1 MKIIQEGRFIF
12 NNGSKAEL
20 DSSGLVLL
28 KGEIAFEQDTQL
40 MKVGDGETPY
50 SDLPYLN
57 QGPKGDKGLKG
68 DKGDVGNSLTIKGT
82 LENESGLPSNP
93 EDGDAYMIGGNLHV
107 AYKGKFTNVGR
118 IQGPKGDKGEQGKA
132 GPRGEKGQTGER
144 GPIGPQGFK
153 GDRGETG
160 KTGEASKIVRTNVD
174 DNGDTKIEFNDG
186 TIVTIKKT
194 DLNFLNQIFD
204 DITKQLANKADK
216 TDIKTKLSELA
227 DDDTHK
233 LVTNTEKFNWNNKQD
248 KLLASDTIII
258 GTDNKVEI
266 NNLKGLSVERCKTD
280 GYNSATPWE
289 SVDKTRDLE
298 DWIGD
303 FDKRTRELKNN
314 KASIVDN
321 LTTGGTD
328 KALSAEQG
336 KELKRLIDTKPNQDT
351 TYSEATMSKS
361 GLMSSTDKK
370 KINELPSNFFDLS
383 EGDKDL
389 NNITKPG
396 CYYISNPTAN
406 KPPTSNSYI
415 ALIVTNT
422 TSFSGSYAQQI
433 AISED
438 TNESKIFL
446 RKKYNSTWS
455 SWKVIGGNSD
465 EVEQENI
472 TSGVTIYKYGKVI
485 SLYINKEVRFEQGG
499 ARLCYLGDNYKPMDL
514 VTVQCSGSDIAVR
527 TSGEVV
533 VFGPPDAYRLV
544 QAVATYV
551 IR

>member
-28 KGEIAFEQDTQL
+28 KGEIALEQDTQL

-204 DITKQLANKADK
+204 DITKQLVDKADK
-216 TDIKTKLSELA
+216 TDIKTKLAELT
-227 DDDTHK
+227 DDSTHRF
-233 LVTNTEKFNWNNKQD
+233 VTDEEKEKWNAKQD
-248 KLLASDTIII
+248 KLSAGNNVEIS
-258 GTDNKVEI
+258 DNKINVNIPKVEVI
-266 NNLKGLSVERCKTD
+266 
-280 GYNSATPWE
+280 
-289 SVDKTRDLE
+289 
-298 DWIGD
+298 
-303 FDKRTRELKNN
+303 
-314 KASIVDN
+314 DN
-321 LTTGGTD
+321 LISTDAD
-328 KALSAEQG
+328 KALSANQG
-336 KELKRLIDTKPNQDT
+336 RELKRLIDTKPNQDT

-533 VFGPPDAYRLV
+533 VFGPPDIYRPV